1 MLILDRKRD
10 QKIMIGDGI
19 VLTVV
24 EIRYGSV
31 RIGIEADPSIPVHR
45 EEIHKEIVKGRE
57 KSH

>member
-10 QKIMIGDGI
+10 QKIMIGDEI

-31 RIGIEADPSIPVHR
+31 RIGIEADPRASR
-45 EEIHKEIVKGRE
+45 GNLQGNRQRKEKAP
-57 KSH
+57 